1 MIDDKE
7 VIALAPRYPGI
18 DLTSV
23 AAFAFS
29 LRCDRTEPL
38 LDGSHTHKYIL
49 GCMAT
54 THCMRVFRLAC
65 QAQ

>member
-38 LDGSHTHKYIL
+38 LD
-49 GCMAT
+49 
-54 THCMRVFRLAC
+54 HCMQIRVFSVEKLVENSKKC
-65 QAQ
+65 LTMF